1 VCGKEGHR
9 LKVRTSFATGETSEQ
24 PTVRVDPIK
33 RAKFCEA
40 LHFLLHPCC
49 VVDDHGALL
58 GRIPEA
64 GAVVSLVFLMS
75 SVTAVCQM
83 LLKSPSECMARPVT
97 TTLPHDFVIA
107 SPSDAA
113 DSVFS
118 EVEPWCLEDDE

>member
-1 VCGKEGHR
+1 MCGKEGHR
-9 LKVRTSFATGETSEQ
+9 LKVRTSFATGEQ
-24 PTVRVDPIK
+24 PTVRVNPIK

-49 VVDDHGALL
+49 VVDDHGSLL

-64 GAVVSLVFLMS
+64 ETVVSLAFLMS

-97 TTLPHDFVIA
+97 ITLPCDFVIA
-107 SPSDAA
+107 SP
-113 DSVFS
+113 
-118 EVEPWCLEDDE
+118 